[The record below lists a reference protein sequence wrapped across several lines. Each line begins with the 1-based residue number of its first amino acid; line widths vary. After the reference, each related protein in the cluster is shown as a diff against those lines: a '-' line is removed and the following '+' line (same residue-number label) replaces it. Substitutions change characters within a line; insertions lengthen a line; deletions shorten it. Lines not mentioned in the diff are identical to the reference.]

1 MLDARAFGRISSNPV
16 LNEHLHYAA
25 PADINKPLYE
35 AADDKVLDYRDD
47 YNNRPSNSIS
57 FMPAVASTPGHPH
70 CELWRMLFADS
81 SGNRHGFFAA
91 SGVDHKQ
98 HNHDQFCLCRAAF
111 YSQLKSKVGNIIA
124 KATALRINSDID
136 DLL

>member
-57 FMPAVASTPGHPH
+57 FMPHVKRVSV
-70 CELWRMLFADS
+70 WY
-81 SGNRHGFFAA
+81 NQHG
-91 SGVDHKQ
+91 SNVSCQ
-98 HNHDQFCLCRAAF
+98 
-111 YSQLKSKVGNIIA
+111 
-124 KATALRINSDID
+124 
-136 DLL
+136 